1 MSAAIKITRLE
12 PTAEALRG
20 FAAKSRDA
28 AQSRRLLAI
37 AQVIEGVSR
46 LEAARRSGMDR
57 QTLRDWVLRYNQAGV
72 DGLISSLPQGS
83 APKLSTAQMAALRTL
98 VVAGPDPDKDEVV
111 RWRCVDLR
119 GQIASRFSVTVHER
133 TVGEWLSKLKLTRL
147 KARPYHPKKDPA
159 AEEAFKERARV
170 AGRPVASETGCA
182 NLSRRGAAG
191 KFLVDL
197 SP

>member
-1 MSAAIKITRLE
+1 MSAAIKITRTDHT
-12 PTAEALRG
+12 PEALRG
-20 FAAKSRDA
+20 LAAKSRDA

-57 QTLRDWVLRYNQAGV
+57 QTLRDWVLRYNEAGV
-72 DGLISSLPQGS
+72 DGLISSRPPGS
-83 APKLSTAQMAALRTL
+83 VPKLSTAQMAELREL

-119 GQIASRFSVTVHER
+119 GEIATRFSVTVHER
-133 TVGEWLSKLKLTRL
+133 TVGKWLSKLKLTRL

-159 AEEAFKERARV
+159 AEEAFKKTSL
-170 AGRPVASETGCA
+170 PC
-182 NLSRRGAAG
+182 
-191 KFLVDL
+191 
-197 SP
+197 